1 MYIYIQMC
9 AFVCVVVFLSVFI
22 YVHFCFTFLSR
33 YFTSFETPE
42 LELEL
47 DHMHTYMY

>member
-33 YFTSFETPE
+33 YFSSFA
-42 LELEL
+42 
-47 DHMHTYMY
+47 YMYKQSHIHN